1 VSRKLLWGGLAAVL
15 LAALVVAL
23 PAEAAQSLR
32 LRYKTSA
39 TGATAD
45 QAEPWFDLVNS
56 GTTAVPLNTV
66 KIRYYFTADSPTQQ
80 YRFACSWAVVSC
92 STVTGT
98 FQTISGTAAADRYLE
113 VGFTSG
119 SLAAGASTGD
129 MQLRFY
135 RADWQTIRQSD
146 DYSFGPART
155 TYGDWDKVTVYQG
168 GTLVWGTPPAGVT
181 DPSPSPSPTASP
193 STSPSPGGPGGGSG
207 VVFDDFAYASSSDPQ
222 ITAHHWTVR
231 TNSGGPGVPGA
242 SWPASNVSFP
252 VVTGS
257 NRALQLRAATDGTA
271 GGTSQAEFLHQRK
284 FFEGTYAARV
294 KFADAPDSGPDGD
307 NIVETFFTIT
317 PLAYDLDPDYS
328 EQDFEYLPNGGWG
341 AQGPIMYTTTW
352 ETYRNEPWL
361 AVNTHTER
369 TASYAGWHDL
379 VLQVSGGTV
388 RYYIDGTLFAEH
400 GGDYYPETP
409 QSVNFNLW
417 FIGGGLLGSAT
428 PRVYTQQVDW
438 FYFSKNEV
446 VAPADVTSRVNAFR
460 SAGTTW
466 QDTVPMP

>member
-1 VSRKLLWGGLAAVL
+1 MSRKLLWGGLAAVL

-23 PAEAAQSLR
+23 PAQAAQSLR

-45 QAEPWFDLVNS
+45 QVEPWFDLVNN

-66 KIRYYFTADSPTQQ
+66 KIRYYFRADSPAQQ
-80 YRFACSWAVVSC
+80 YRFACSWAVISC

-98 FQTISGTAAADRYLE
+98 FQTISPGTATADRYLE

-129 MQLRFY
+129 LQLRFY

-155 TYGDWDKVTVYQG
+155 TYGDWDKVTVHQG

-181 DPSPSPSPTASP
+181 DPSPSPSP
-193 STSPSPGGPGGGSG
+193 STSPGGPGGGSG

-222 ITAHHWTVR
+222 ITAHNWTVR

-252 VVTGS
+252 VVSGS
-257 NRALQLRAATDGTA
+257 NKALQLRAATDGTA

-307 NIVETFFTIT
+307 NIVETFFTSR
-317 PLAYDLDPDYS
+317 LS
-328 EQDFEYLPNGGWG
+328 R
-341 AQGPIMYTTTW
+341 TTSTR
-352 ETYRNEPWL
+352 TTASR
-361 AVNTHTER
+361 TSSTCR
-369 TASYAGWHDL
+369 TAAGARRARSCTPPPGRPTATSPGSRSTRTP
-379 VLQVSGGTV
+379 SG
-388 RYYIDGTLFAEH
+388 RR
-400 GGDYYPETP
+400 
-409 QSVNFNLW
+409 
-417 FIGGGLLGSAT
+417 AT
-428 PRVYTQQVDW
+428 P
-438 FYFSKNEV
+438 
-446 VAPADVTSRVNAFR
+446 
-460 SAGTTW
+460 AGTTSCCRSPGARSA
-466 QDTVPMP
+466 TSSTARCSPSTAATTTPRRRSR